1 MKLIISLLFMSV
13 LNLTSGP
20 NNGDAILGTWLTD
33 ENKAKIEI
41 YKENGSYHGRI
52 IWLKEPLN
60 EQGQPKVDKHNHDK
74 TKRARPILGMNLI
87 QGFKFS
93 DGKWEGGEIY
103 DPENGKTYACVIK
116 LKGDKL
122 EVRGYV
128 GMTMFGK
135 TVTWTRAEVTD

>member
-1 MKLIISLLFMSV
+1 MKLIISLLFISV
-13 LNLTSGP
+13 LGWTPESNE
-20 NNGDAILGTWLTD
+20 GDAILGTWLTD

-41 YKENGSYHGRI
+41 YQEKGLYHGRI

-60 EQGQPKVDKHNHDK
+60 EKGQPKMDKENNDK
-74 TKRARPILGMNLI
+74 SKRNRPILGMNLI

-103 DPENGKTYACVIK
+103 DPENGKTYSCVIK
-116 LKGDKL
+116 LKGNKL

-128 GMTMFGK
+128 GMTMFGR
-135 TVTWTRAEVTD
+135 TVTWVRAEATD

>member
-1 MKLIISLLFMSV
+1 MKLIISLLFISV
-13 LNLTSGP
+13 LSLTP
-20 NNGDAILGTWLTD
+20 NTNDGDAILGTWLTD

-41 YKENGSYHGRI
+41 YKEKGLYHGRI

-60 EQGQPKVDKHNHDK
+60 EKGQPKVDKHNHDK

-93 DGKWEGGEIY
+93 DGKWEDGEIY
-103 DPENGKTYACVIK
+103 DPENGKTYSCVIK
-116 LKGDKL
+116 LKGNKL

-128 GMTMFGK
+128 GMTMFGR
-135 TVTWTRAEVTD
+135 TVTWVRAEVTD